1 MPVSLEPPESSRDSL
16 EAPRES
22 PVAPLSGEAALR
34 WLRETAAALG
44 LAHLG
49 VAPASEVGQ
58 HALYRAWL
66 DEGNAGGLT
75 YLVQDAEARRD
86 PRRLLERA
94 RSVLCVAVPYFHPTP
109 EPPTREGGDETLFG
123 RIARYARAE
132 DYHLILKRRLNDLA
146 VRAVER
152 LGADVAYRVCVDSAP
167 LLERAVAASAGLGFQ
182 GKNTL
187 LITPGLGSYTLLGEL
202 LLSVELPVGE
212 PISPRCGTCQ
222 SCIDVCPTGALL
234 EGYRLDARRC
244 ISYLTIENPG
254 PIPRELR
261 RAIGTWIFGCDLC
274 QEVCPFNAA
283 ERPGD
288 PEFRPRADKSAPELT
303 ALLGLGAAQFRRF
316 VKRSAL
322 RRIGRSQLLRN
333 VAVALGNA
341 GTPSQLPALV
351 QALGREGPLVRQHL
365 IWALGEIARRHPS
378 AAPDAVSAL
387 RAWAPGEPDDAVQDE
402 IRAALGALA
411 AAAP

>member
-1 MPVSLEPPESSRDSL
+1 MTEPAFSVAA
-16 EAPRES
+16 APRQTAET
-22 PVAPLSGEAALR
+22 PEEIAAWLVA
-34 WLRETAAALG
+34 TAAGLG
-44 LAHLG
+44 LPHL
-49 VAPASEVGQ
+49 AFTPADELDQ
-58 HALYRAWL
+58 HSRYLAWTAA
-66 DEGNAGGLT
+66 DYAGELV
-75 YLVQDAEARRD
+75 YLVGADQGNARRD
-86 PRRLLERA
+86 PRSLLASA
-94 RSVLCVAVPYFHPTP
+94 RTVCTVAVSYLHPDP
-109 EPPTREGGDETLFG
+109 SIDRDGSLRGQ
-123 RIARYARAE
+123 IARYARAE

-202 LLSVELPVGE
+202 LLSVELPLGE
-212 PISPRCGTCQ
+212 PITPRCGTCR

-234 EGYRLDARRC
+234 DAYRLDARRC
-244 ISYLTIENPG
+244 ISYLTIENQG

-274 QEVCPFNAA
+274 QEICPFNAA

-365 IWALGEIARRHPS
+365 VWALGEIARRHPA
-378 AAPDAVSAL
+378 AAPAVSSEL
-387 RAWAPGEPDDAVQDE
+387 RAFRLGEPDAAVQDE
-402 IRAALGALA
+402 IDAALGALA
-411 AAAP
+411 A

>member
-1 MPVSLEPPESSRDSL
+1 MLESPPEPSAAVPPQAATP
-16 EAPRES
+16 APS
-22 PVAPLSGEAALR
+22 LSGDAAAL

-44 LAHLG
+44 LVHVAF
-49 VAPASEVGQ
+49 APASEVSQ
-58 HALYRAWL
+58 HTLYRAWL
-66 DEGNAGGLT
+66 DEGYAGGLT

-86 PRRLLERA
+86 PRSLLARA

-109 EPPTREGGDETLFG
+109 SPSPLAGETLSG

-132 DYHLILKRRLNDLA
+132 DYHLILKRRLNELA
-146 VRAVER
+146 VRAAQH

-187 LITPGLGSYTLLGEL
+187 LITPGVGSYTLLGEL

-212 PISPRCGTCQ
+212 PVSPRCGTCH
-222 SCIDVCPTGALL
+222 SCIDVCPTGALRDA
-234 EGYRLDARRC
+234 YRLDARRC

-288 PEFRPRADKSAPELT
+288 PEFRPRADKSAPELL

-322 RRIGRSQLLRN
+322 RRIGRNQLLRN

-341 GTPSQLPALV
+341 GTPSELPALV
-351 QALGREGPLVRQHL
+351 QALGREVPLVRQHL
-365 IWALGEIARRHPS
+365 VWALGEIGRRHPS
-378 AAPDAVSAL
+378 AAPEVLHEL
-387 RAWAPGEPDDAVQDE
+387 RAWRPGEPDDAVQDE
-402 IRAALGALA
+402 IHAALGELA
-411 AAAP
+411 PLTA